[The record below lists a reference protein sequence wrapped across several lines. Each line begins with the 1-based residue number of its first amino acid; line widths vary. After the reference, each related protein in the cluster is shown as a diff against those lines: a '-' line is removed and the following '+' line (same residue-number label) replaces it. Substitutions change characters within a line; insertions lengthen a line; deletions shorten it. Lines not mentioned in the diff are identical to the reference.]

1 MIIAIRLHRNSHIK
15 MKTPFFA
22 ILYSIKLLTL
32 LFLVQACV
40 PARQFEDTKAAKERC
55 ETALAE
61 ANKDRDLLRAQ
72 NKDMSTD
79 QSEVGRELKK
89 LKDDTSSMGS
99 MYRRLNDSYE
109 KLMKVNDQL
118 LDKNRQLLAGKDD
131 ENTKLMGQYQ
141 MTQAELQRK
150 EDKLR
155 ESEEVLN
162 RKREELDALSK
173 NLEQSQEALT
183 TKQKRVAELEALIE
197 QQDKKVKQLQEKMS
211 NALLGFKD
219 KGLTVSLKDG
229 KVYVSMEESLLFASG
244 RTDVDPKGQE
254 ALKDI
259 AKLLEKETDIN
270 ITVEGH
276 TDNVPIK
283 GGAIKDNWDLSVLR
297 ATSIVKILLSN
308 GKIEPIRLTPAG
320 KGEYLPLDKGNTP
333 EARKKNRRTEI
344 ILTPQ
349 LDVLYNLLNDK

>member
-1 MIIAIRLHRNSHIK
+1 MQLTST
-15 MKTPFFA
+15 MKNITS
-22 ILYSIKLLTL
+22 SISYFSKLLFIFL
-32 LFLVQACV
+32 LVQACV
-40 PARQFEDTKAAKERC
+40 PARQFEDTNAAKERC
-55 ETALAE
+55 EAALAE
-61 ANKDRDLLRAQ
+61 ANKDRDMLRAQ
-72 NKDMSTD
+72 NKDMSND
-79 QSEVGRELKK
+79 QSEAGRQLKK

-118 LDKNRQLLAGKDD
+118 LDKNRQLMAGKDD
-131 ENTKLMGQYQ
+131 ENAKLMGQYQ

-155 ESEEVLN
+155 EAEEVLN
-162 RKREELDALSK
+162 RKRDELDALGK
-173 NLEQSQEALT
+173 NLTQSQEELT
-183 TKQKRVAELEALIE
+183 KKQKRVAELEALIE

-211 NALLGFKD
+211 AALLGFRD
-219 KGLTVSLKDG
+219 KGLTVSQKDG
-229 KVYVSMEESLLFASG
+229 KVYVSMEERLLFASG
-244 RTDVDPKGQE
+244 STDVDPKGVE

-297 ATSIVKILLSN
+297 ATSIVKILLNN

-320 KGEYLPLDKGNTP
+320 KGEYLPLDKGNTAD
-333 EARKKNRRTEI
+333 ARRKNRRTEI

-349 LDVLYNLLNDK
+349 LDVLYNLLNEK